1 MTPKASTFRRKRV
14 RVFGSIMMLLAM
26 AFGPGSAFQ
35 ALAAVLQESTG
46 SIQGTVKDTT
56 DAVIPGAKVTATSP
70 SLIRPMEA
78 TTDNGGNYRFLTVPV
93 GKYTVTV
100 TQSGFKTVSKQ
111 EVDVQLGKT
120 ATIDFDLPAGNVSE
134 VVNVTA
140 GGETIDVTSS
150 KTATN
155 ITQNIIENTPKGRSF
170 NSILPY
176 APGVIFDPRAGNTG
190 GTSSGPTG
198 TNGGNPGGGVGGYS
212 VNGASGSENAF
223 IIDGVE
229 VSNIR
234 NAALGR
240 ESAIPFEFVREI
252 QVKVGGYE
260 AEYGGATG
268 GVINVITKSGSND
281 FHGEGGLLFT
291 GAALNA
297 SPRGFWQRL
306 ASNPSQAEFFRQRED
321 ESRTFFPVYELGGP
335 LLKDRL
341 HFFTSYAPEVT
352 RFERTIPFASGTRTT
367 TQRLIRHY
375 GIARVDYAP
384 TQNMQVNTSYLW
396 TPIRV
401 DGLLTGV
408 DPRVAPPTNDLSI
421 QGGYTPASSY
431 SASWTWTPTSKLILS
446 ARYGYKYLN
455 DKGNT
460 YGLPGDARFVYQAAT
475 SGSAY
480 TGPAVPSQFSG
491 NTGFQNVGSTFQV
504 LKDIT
509 TRHNLYLDSSYI
521 ARIAGQQHTFK
532 GGYALNRIAND
543 VNDDHLNGL
552 FLIFWGTGFTR
563 GTLNNERGTFGY
575 YVWQDGIRHNSQASS
590 RNQGFYVQ
598 DAWQI
603 HPRVTI
609 NAGVRLENEFLP
621 PFTKEVAGQP
631 VPNPIRFYWGDK
643 IAPRIGGAWDV
654 KGDGSWKLSAGW
666 GEFYDTLKYEL
677 ARTSFGG
684 DFWHDHVYRL
694 NDPDVRKLSKANPGA
709 LGPEIIDIDN
719 RTIPISPDGYLVG
732 IDPEIKP
739 MLSREFTV
747 ASEHRLNQTMIGSVR
762 YTRKRLVRGIEDIG
776 RLDPITESEEYTI
789 GNPGFGASD
798 ENTFLTPQ
806 GVPLTPKA
814 RRDYDAVE
822 FRFDHQMREGFLKNL
837 NYFASYTWSRLYGN
851 WAGLANSDEAGR
863 SQPNVSRAFDLSPG
877 NFDQNGQNVFGR
889 LATDRPH
896 QFKVF
901 GNYTFRTKA
910 GATELGLSQLAFS
923 GTPLSSEV
931 TFIVPVFFNGRGD
944 LGRTPVFTQTD
955 LLFSHTIQITERV
968 KAKFDANVIN
978 LLNQATVIGVT
989 TRINRNG
996 NLPITTEQFF
1006 EGFNTLDLINA
1017 ADSATPPAFNP
1028 IYKLPSLYQAGRD
1041 IRVGFHLQ
1049 F

>member
-1 MTPKASTFRRKRV
+1 MRALASMSLLLTLV
-14 RVFGSIMMLLAM
+14 LGPFGSVLT
-26 AFGPGSAFQ
+26 
-35 ALAAVLQESTG
+35 ALAQENSG
-46 SIQGTVKDTT
+46 SIQGTVKDQQG
-56 DAVIPGAKVTATSP
+56 AVIPGASVKLTGPALVRTMETTSDSAGAYRFQAVPVGTFSVTATH
-70 SLIRPMEA
+70 
-78 TTDNGGNYRFLTVPV
+78 
-93 GKYTVTV
+93 
-100 TQSGFKTVSKQ
+100 SGFKAVSHQ
-111 EVDVQLGKT
+111 EVVVQLGKT
-120 ATIDFDLPAGNVSE
+120 ATIDFEMPAGQVSE
-134 VVNVTA
+134 SVTVTA
-140 GGETIDVTSS
+140 GGEAIDITSS

-155 ITQNIIENTPKGRSF
+155 ITERIIEQTPKGRSF
-170 NSILPY
+170 NTILQY
-176 APGVIFDPRAGNTG
+176 APGVIFDPRSGNTG
-190 GTSSGPTG
+190 STSSGPTG

-229 VSNIR
+229 VSNVR

-268 GVINVITKSGSND
+268 GVVNVITKSGSND
-281 FHGEGGLLFT
+281 YHGEGGLLFT

-297 SPRGFWQRL
+297 SPRGFYQRL

-321 ESRTFFPVYELGGP
+321 EYRTWFPVLELGGP
-335 LLKDRL
+335 ILSDRL
-341 HFFTSYAPEVT
+341 HFFTSYAPEAS
-352 RFERTIPFASGTRTT
+352 RIERTIPFTAGTKTT
-367 TQRLIRHY
+367 TQRVIRHFAM
-375 GIARVDYAP
+375 GRIDYAP
-384 TQNMQVNTSYLW
+384 TENMQINTSYLW

-408 DPRVAPPTNDLSI
+408 DPRVAPPSSDFSI
-421 QGGYTPASSY
+421 QGGYTPANAY
-431 SASWTWTPTSKLILS
+431 TAAWTWTPTSKMVLS
-446 ARYGYKYLN
+446 ARYGYKFLN

-460 YGLPGDARFVYQAAT
+460 YGLPVVPRFVYQAAT
-475 SGSAY
+475 SGPAY
-480 TGPAVPSQFSG
+480 SGPPVPAQFAGS
-491 NTGFQNVGSTFQV
+491 TGFQNVSSTFQV

-509 TRHNLYLDSSYI
+509 TRHNVYLDGSYI
-521 ARIAGQQHTFK
+521 TRIGGQQHTLK

-543 VNDDHLNGL
+543 VNDDHINGL

-563 GTLNNERGTFGY
+563 GSFVNERGTFGY
-575 YVWQDGIRHNSQASS
+575 YTWQDGIRHTSEASS

-598 DAWQI
+598 DAWQV
-603 HPRVTI
+603 HRNVTL
-609 NAGVRLENEFLP
+609 NLGVRFENEYLP
-621 PFTKEVAGQP
+621 PFTAEVNGNP
-631 VPNPIRFYWGDK
+631 VPNPIYFGWGDK

-666 GEFYDTLKYEL
+666 GEFYDTMKYEL

-684 DFWHDHVYRL
+684 DFWHDHVYKL
-694 NDPDVRKLSKANPGA
+694 NDPDLTKLSKATPGA

-719 RTIPISPDGYLVG
+719 RTVPIGPDGYLVG
-732 IDPEIKP
+732 IDPDIKP

-747 ASEHRLNQTMIGSVR
+747 ASEHRLTSTMIGSVR
-762 YTRKRLVRGIEDIG
+762 YTHKRLVRGIEDIG

-789 GNPGFGASD
+789 GNPGFGQSD
-798 ENTFLTPQ
+798 ENTFLTPA

-822 FRFDHQMREGFLKNL
+822 FRFNHEIREGWMKNL

-877 NFDQNGQNVFGR
+877 NFDQNGNNVFGR

-896 QFKVF
+896 QFKF
-901 GNYTFRTKA
+901 HGNYEFRTWA
-910 GATELGLSQLAFS
+910 GNTDVSLSQVVYS

-944 LGRTPVFTQTD
+944 LGRTPVFSQTD
-955 LLFSHTIQITERV
+955 LLFGHTINLSERV
-968 KAKFDANVIN
+968 KAKFDVNILNA
-978 LLNQATVIGVT
+978 LNQATVVGVT

-996 NLPITTEQFF
+996 NLPITTEEFF
-1006 EGFNTLDLINA
+1006 EGFDTLSLLTP
-1017 ADSATPPAFNP
+1017 ADSSTPPAFNP
-1028 IYKLPSLYQAGRD
+1028 IYKLPSLYQAGRE
-1041 IRVGFHLQ
+1041 IRIGFHLQ